1 MFNTLETLEL
11 LKDAGDLKGVQE
23 VIFNNYEQMSK
34 NELKE
39 VIYALI
45 EVLDIKLTDNDYQN
59 FIEEVEN
66 YL

>member
-1 MFNTLETLEL
+1 METLEL
-11 LKDAGDLKGVQE
+11 LKDADDLKGVQE

>member
-1 MFNTLETLEL
+1 METLEL

-34 NELKE
+34 NDLKE

-45 EVLDIKLTDNDYQN
+45 EVLDIKLTDNDYKN

>member
-1 MFNTLETLEL
+1 METLEL
-11 LKDAGDLKGVQE
+11 LKDADDLKGVQE

-34 NELKE
+34 NDLKE

-45 EVLDIKLTDNDYQN
+45 EVLDIKLTDNDYKN

>member
-1 MFNTLETLEL
+1 METLEL

-23 VIFNNYEQMSK
+23 VIFNNYGQMSK

-45 EVLDIKLTDNDYQN
+45 EVLDIKLTDNDYKN

>member
-1 MFNTLETLEL
+1 METLEL
-11 LKDAGDLKGVQE
+11 LKDADDLKGVQE
-23 VIFNNYEQMSK
+23 VIFNNYEQISK
-34 NELKE
+34 NDLKE

>member
-1 MFNTLETLEL
+1 METLEL

-45 EVLDIKLTDNDYQN
+45 EVLDIKLTDNDYKN

>member
-1 MFNTLETLEL
+1 MEILEL

-23 VIFNNYEQMSK
+23 IIFDNYEQMSK
-34 NELKE
+34 NDLKE

-45 EVLDIKLTDNDYQN
+45 EVLDIKLTDNDYKN

>member
-1 MFNTLETLEL
+1 METLEL
-11 LKDAGDLKGVQE
+11 LKDADDLKGVQE

-45 EVLDIKLTDNDYQN
+45 EVLDIKLTDNDYKN

>member
-1 MFNTLETLEL
+1 METLEL
-11 LKDAGDLKGVQE
+11 LKDADDLKGVQE

-34 NELKE
+34 NDLKE

>member
-1 MFNTLETLEL
+1 METLEL

-23 VIFNNYEQMSK
+23 VVFNNYEQMSK
-34 NELKE
+34 NDLKE

-45 EVLDIKLTDNDYQN
+45 EVLDIKLTDNDYKN

>member
-1 MFNTLETLEL
+1 METLEL

-23 VIFNNYEQMSK
+23 VIFNNYEQINK

-45 EVLDIKLTDNDYQN
+45 EVLDIKLTDNDYKH

>member
-1 MFNTLETLEL
+1 METLEL
-11 LKDAGDLKGVQE
+11 LKDADNLKGVQE

-34 NELKE
+34 NDLKE

-45 EVLDIKLTDNDYQN
+45 EVLDIKLTDNDYKN